1 MDTLLNILKEIN
13 QDIDYEKEQAL
24 VDDGIFDSLELVSL
38 VVAIEKK
45 FEIEIDAEEITEENF
60 NSIQSMMRLI
70 DRLAPNNK

>member
-45 FEIEIDAEEITEENF
+45 FAIEIDAEEITEENF